1 VGVHPTWFLILFLFI
16 WWTNDSFNNAI
27 IAPDQGFYAAV
38 IAAFLFFGS
47 IVLHE
52 LGHAFAARREGIGV
66 GGIDLFFFGGFMR
79 AMRDSETPGEEFR
92 VAAAGP
98 AVTLLLTL
106 IFGGV
111 GYALLGDQLIHAAT
125 FDFASGSLVEVVIA
139 FAALANAGLF
149 VLNMVPAFPLDGGRI
164 TRAVA
169 WQLSGDRHKATR
181 FAAYLGQGFAV
192 LMMGY
197 GVYVFL
203 GDDDQSG
210 GLWWIV
216 LGWMLGGAA
225 RAAVA
230 QSRFADRLDGVT
242 AGDIMDA
249 EPVTIPAGLAVE
261 RAYDEYFLRYQG
273 WPWFA
278 VVAARGRLAT
288 RSGGRRPLR
297 SGPHRH
303 AAGIADR
310 QRAVAHTWRPD
321 GRRRGGAPAWRRD
334 RRTGVTRL
342 ASAPCLTALGSP
354 NSHPKLLCGHARTRR
369 VDHRRRSRRS
379 AGRPGGGA
387 RWGDG
392 SDYEQGPPGPV
403 ALQCSRRWHQRRAE
417 P

>member
-1 VGVHPTWFLILFLFI
+1 MFGGGSSLQVFRIRGIRVGVHPTWFLILFLFI
-16 WWTNDSFNNAI
+16 LWLRPRFEDAI
-27 IAPDQGFYAAV
+27 ITPGQGFVATV
-38 IAAFLFFGS
+38 IGSLLFFGS

-66 GGIDLFFFGGFMR
+66 AGVDLFFFGGFMR

-106 IFGGV
+106 GFGAV
-111 GYALLGDQLIHAAT
+111 GFALLGDMLLNAAV
-125 FDFASGSLVEVVIA
+125 FDYASGSLLEVVIA
-139 FAALANAGLF
+139 FTALANAGLF

-181 FAAYLGQGFAV
+181 FAAYLGQGFAG
-192 LMMGY
+192 LMMAY
-197 GVYVFL
+197 GVYRFAGA
-203 GDDDQSG
+203 GDATD

-216 LGWMLGGAA
+216 LGWMLGGSA

-249 EPVTIPAGLAVE
+249 EPVTIPAELPVA

-278 VVAARGRLAT
+278 VVETDGHLSGLAHRAAVEHAALEENPAQPVRDVVAPSEGVRTDTPLESLIGNEPLRTLGALMAVDAEGRL
-288 RSGGRRPLR
+288 
-297 SGPHRH
+297 
-303 AAGIADR
+303 
-310 QRAVAHTWRPD
+310 
-321 GRRRGGAPAWRRD
+321 RGVV
-334 RRTGVTRL
+334 TVEQVTR
-342 ASAPCLTALGSP
+342 
-354 NSHPKLLCGHARTRR
+354 
-369 VDHRRRSRRS
+369 
-379 AGRPGGGA
+379 
-387 RWGDG
+387 
-392 SDYEQGPPGPV
+392 
-403 ALQCSRRWHQRRAE
+403 ALQARLA
-417 P
+417 

>member
-1 VGVHPTWFLILFLFI
+1 VFGGGNSLQLFRVRGIRVGVHPTWFLILFLFI
-16 WWTNDSFNNAI
+16 WWTKPSFDDAI
-27 IAPDQGFYAAV
+27 TSPNQGFYAAV

-98 AVTLLLTL
+98 AVTLVLTL
-106 IFGGV
+106 VFGGV
-111 GYALLGDQLIHAAT
+111 GFALLGDTLLHAAT
-125 FDFASGSLVEVVIA
+125 FDYASGTLLEVVVA
-139 FAALANAGLF
+139 FTALANAGLF

-164 TRAVA
+164 TRAIA

-181 FAAYLGQGFAV
+181 FAAYLGQAFAV

-197 GVYVFL
+197 GVYRFAS
-203 GDDDQSG
+203 DDQLAD

-242 AGDIMDA
+242 AGDIMDS
-249 EPVTIPAGLAVE
+249 EPVTIPAGLPVE

-278 VVAARGRLAT
+278 VVEDDGRFAGLAHRAAVEHAALDEDGTQPVRAVVAHSDQVRTDTPLESLIGNEPLRTLGALMAVDSEGRLRGVVT
-288 RSGGRRPLR
+288 VEQVS
-297 SGPHRH
+297 
-303 AAGIADR
+303 
-310 QRAVAHTWRPD
+310 RALQA
-321 GRRRGGAPAWRRD
+321 
-334 RRTGVTRL
+334 RL
-342 ASAPCLTALGSP
+342 A
-354 NSHPKLLCGHARTRR
+354 
-369 VDHRRRSRRS
+369 
-379 AGRPGGGA
+379 
-387 RWGDG
+387 
-392 SDYEQGPPGPV
+392 
-403 ALQCSRRWHQRRAE
+403 
-417 P
+417 